1 MAQNNP
7 GLYKYLSI
15 DFLCLIPYL
24 YKMEEDR
31 FIAAEPDL
39 EYSSYTYADYV
50 NFSFEYMVEL
60 IRGKIY
66 KMTPA
71 PSSRHQIVA
80 GNLHYLMRA
89 NFTEKNCQIF
99 IAPLD
104 VILPIYSQ
112 KKDSPNTVVQ
122 PDLCIVCDPKKIHE
136 AGCFGAPDLIIEII
150 SPHTSKKDLTKK
162 YEVYEEAGVREYWIV
177 FPKEEIIET
186 YVLAGSKFRRGETFV
201 KADQTSPAIFP
212 GLTFSMEEIFL

>member
-1 MAQNNP
+1 
-7 GLYKYLSI
+7 
-15 DFLCLIPYL
+15 
-24 YKMEEDR
+24 MEEDKN
-31 FIAAEPDL
+31 IVSEPDL

-50 NFSFEYMVEL
+50 NFPFEHMVEL

-89 NFTEKNCQIF
+89 NLSEISCQIF

-104 VILPIYSQ
+104 VILPIYNQ

-122 PDLCIVCDPKKIHE
+122 PDLCIICDPVKIQE
-136 AGCFGAPDLIIEII
+136 AGCFGAPDLIVEIL

-162 YEVYEEAGVREYWIV
+162 YEVYEESGVREYWIV
-177 FPKEEIIET
+177 FPKDEVIET
-186 YVLAGSKFRRGETFV
+186 YVLFENIFKRGVTYV
-201 KADQTSPAIFP
+201 KSDLIRPAIFP
-212 GLTFSMEEIFL
+212 DIEFSLEDIF

>member
-1 MAQNNP
+1 M
-7 GLYKYLSI
+7 GLTQHLKSI
-15 DFLCLIPYL
+15 DFLHQIPYIHQ
-24 YKMEEDR
+24 MEEDKN
-31 FIAAEPDL
+31 IIAEPDL
-39 EYSSYTYADYV
+39 EYSAYTYADYV
-50 NFSFEYMVEL
+50 SFPFEHMVEL
-60 IRGKIY
+60 IKGKIY

-71 PSSRHQIVA
+71 PSSQHQIVA

-104 VILPIYSQ
+104 VILPIYNQ

-122 PDLCIVCDPKKIHE
+122 PDLCIICDAEKIQE

-150 SPHTSKKDLTKK
+150 SPHTSKKDLNKK
-162 YEVYEEAGVREYWIV
+162 YEVYEEAGVQEYWIV

-186 YVLAGSKFRRGETFV
+186 FVLNGSKFNRGETFV
-201 KADQTSPAIFP
+201 KTDQINPAIFP
-212 GLTFSMEEIFL
+212 DLIFSVQEIFV